1 MSEKEIIKALDALA
15 KADEGM
21 EVSPQLELRL
31 RLAFRKKYRRR
42 VWPYTAFVL
51 AAAAAL
57 VVFLALKPK
66 PQNVPSH
73 GNIANVIQ
81 PAPVVQPRAEA
92 PVVDPAPVRVAAH
105 RARRPAQPQEI
116 MTDFFPLMD
125 APPPFDR
132 GEIVRVAL
140 PAAAMRTVGLPVD
153 EARLADRVQADVLVG
168 EEGLARAI
176 RFVRFVQ

>member
-31 RLAFRKKYRRR
+31 RTAFRKKYRRR

-73 GNIANVIQ
+73 AAIITA

-92 PVVDPAPVRVAAH
+92 PVVDPQPVRAAVH

-116 MTDFFPLMD
+116 MTDFFPLMA

-153 EARLADRVQADVLVG
+153 ETRLADRVQADVLVG